1 MKNALLMRVAS
12 IAGVAALIFIPIA
25 AIKHK
30 IEERE
35 SRRDEASREVVKAWS
50 GPQVMTTPILVIPYR
65 YVSEPSSGFHYDSL
79 TAEETYLVVMP
90 EVVRSDIEVDAS
102 AVYRGIFEIPVFTAQ
117 TDISGYFSADKVQKS
132 AADLKVSGRSIVF
145 GVPYIGIYIKSVRGV
160 STAPSILI
168 NAEPVPLKSGSGL
181 LPISS
186 GLRAELM
193 PIQDINENL
202 EFSMTLTLRGMGRY
216 SMINL
221 ADSSTATFNSNWP
234 HPQFYGF
241 SLPAERSVSSDGF
254 SATWHDT
261 QFTNDAMR
269 LLQNCLQQDHC
280 PGLMAAASGVAFI
293 NPVDVYLQSE
303 RSVKYAFLFIGLI
316 FTAFLIFEQRDG
328 RRIHPIQYGFVGL
341 VIAIFYLLLLSLA
354 EHTAFHLAYLCAV
367 VGCASLL
374 WFYLRYVLGTV
385 LSATVFVVMLSALYA
400 ALYFIIGSED
410 FALMLG

>member
-1 MKNALLMRVAS
+1 
-12 IAGVAALIFIPIA
+12 
-25 AIKHK
+25 
-30 IEERE
+30 
-35 SRRDEASREVVKAWS
+35 
-50 GPQVMTTPILVIPYR
+50 MTTPILVIPYR
-65 YVSEPSSGFHYDSL
+65 YVSEPSSGFHYDSD
-79 TAEETYLVVMP
+79 TAEEMHLAVMP
-90 EVVRSDIEVDAS
+90 EVVRSGIGVDAS
-102 AVYRGIFEIPVFTAQ
+102 ALYRGIFEIPVFTARA
-117 TDISGYFSADKVQKS
+117 DISGYFSADKLQESV
-132 AADLKVSGRSIVF
+132 ADLKVSGRSIAF
-145 GVPYIGIYIKSVRGV
+145 GVPYIGIYIKDVRGV
-160 STAPSILI
+160 STTPSILV
-168 NAEPVPLKSGSGL
+168 NAEPVPLKVGSGL

-186 GLRAELM
+186 GLSAELI
-193 PIQDINENL
+193 PIQEMSENL
-202 EFSMTLTLRGMGRY
+202 DFSMTLTLRGMGR
-216 SMINL
+216 SSVINL
-221 ADSSTATFNSNWP
+221 ANSSTATFNSNWP

-374 WFYLRYVLGTV
+374 WIYLRYVLGTV
-385 LSATVFVVMLSALYA
+385 LAATVFVVMLSALYA

-410 FALMLG
+410 FALMLGSLLVFVALATAMFVTRKVDWYEVSARKP